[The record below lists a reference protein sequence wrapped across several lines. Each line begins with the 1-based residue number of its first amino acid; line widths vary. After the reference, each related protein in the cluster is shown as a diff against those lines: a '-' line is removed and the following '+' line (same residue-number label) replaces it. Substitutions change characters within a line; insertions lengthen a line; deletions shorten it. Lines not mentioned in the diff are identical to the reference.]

1 MLQGARA
8 VVLLAPSSSPAA
20 HREPLDVGGQNP
32 QSALRVPAIDHDGVR
47 YDTVA
52 PAIVPMTEA
61 APYLASRQRRVFG
74 LLGVESFLR
83 LEISHS
89 ERPAEQAT

>member
-1 MLQGARA
+1 MP
-8 VVLLAPSSSPAA
+8 VLPQRTGQSFLI
-20 HREPLDVGGQNP
+20 PLTYGTNVDWLRNVQASGGC
-32 QSALRVPAIDHDGVR
+32 AIDHDGVR

-52 PAIVPMTEA
+52 TAIVPMTEA
-61 APYLASRQRRVFG
+61 APYLASRQLRVFG

-83 LEISHS
+83 LDISHS